1 VTIIKHPAQQ
11 NEDPILEAKA
21 PPVEPFRFMT
31 EAGVVLWTGY
41 IADSLPSLARG
52 LKQVPGS
59 SIYYHV
65 HHAIFRRRKHRLAE
79 HTNDFARWVTTRFGL
94 KGLAEKLSSLDPLE
108 CSTIRESRERLVEY
122 VQEYVGEGEAFLRV
136 PLGWEFYFLEA
147 RSFVFPAGGEAADL
161 EQLAEGVEKLGLEC
175 VLHHFIEARFRDGGG
190 ANDFS
195 RWLRLWQEN
204 EKAEALDRLNPYF
217 HDLSALKVLIG
228 AVLRG
233 WLVR

>member
-1 VTIIKHPAQQ
+1 MVMIKHPAQH
-11 NEDPILEAKA
+11 NEDPPLEAEI

-31 EAGVVLWTGY
+31 EAGVVRWTGY

-52 LKQVPGS
+52 LQQVPGS

-79 HTNDFARWVTTRFGL
+79 HTNDFARWVSTRFGL
-94 KGLAEKLSSLDPLE
+94 QGLAEKLSSLDPLE
-108 CSTIRESRERLVEY
+108 CSTIRESRERLVAY
-122 VQEYVGEGEAFLRV
+122 VREYVGEGEAFPRV

-147 RSFVFPAGGEAADL
+147 RSFVFPAGVEATGV
-161 EQLAEGVEKLGLEC
+161 EQMAEGVEKLGLEC
-175 VLHHFIEARFRDGGG
+175 VLHHFIEARFRDGEG

-195 RWLRLWQEN
+195 RWLRLQGED
-204 EKAEALDRLNPYF
+204 EKAEALERLNPYF
-217 HDLSALKVLIG
+217 HDLSALKTQIG

-233 WLVR
+233 

>member
-1 VTIIKHPAQQ
+1 MTAIKHPAQ
-11 NEDPILEAKA
+11 NKADPLAKAAA

-52 LKQVPGS
+52 LLQVPGS

-79 HTNDFARWVTTRFGL
+79 HTNDFARWVSTRFGL
-94 KGLAEKLSSLDPLE
+94 KGLSEKLSSLDPLE
-108 CSTIRESRERLVEY
+108 CSTIRESRERLVAF
-122 VQEYVGEGEAFLRV
+122 VQEYVGEGEAFPRV

-147 RSFVFPAGGEAADL
+147 RSFVFPAGAEAADV
-161 EQLAEGVEKLGLEC
+161 EQLAEGVEKMGLEC
-175 VLHHFIEARFRDGGG
+175 ILHHLVEARFRDGGG
-190 ANDFS
+190 TNDFS

-204 EKAEALDRLNPYF
+204 EKAEALERLNPYF
-217 HDLSALKVLIG
+217 HDLRALKDQIG

-233 WLVR
+233 